1 MSDFP
6 RAPDNLVDLE
16 SYRVQVE
23 GEFREEQV
31 AYLEALWGKKTWAF
45 NVAVRDLEKLR
56 RGEDDPVLREPQ
68 TYFEV
73 QKLVQHIR
81 GLANDLARH
90 YGYSELVRES
100 DDPGNFTAGAEVDDA
115 F

>member
-1 MSDFP
+1 MSD
-6 RAPDNLVDLE
+6 DDKIVDLDE
-16 SYRVQVE
+16 YRVREE

-45 NVAVRDLEKLR
+45 NVAIRDLEKLR
-56 RGEDDPVLREPQ
+56 HGEEDPVLREPQ

-90 YGYSELVRES
+90 YGFEELVRGE
-100 DDPGNFTAGAEVDDA
+100 DDDTPA